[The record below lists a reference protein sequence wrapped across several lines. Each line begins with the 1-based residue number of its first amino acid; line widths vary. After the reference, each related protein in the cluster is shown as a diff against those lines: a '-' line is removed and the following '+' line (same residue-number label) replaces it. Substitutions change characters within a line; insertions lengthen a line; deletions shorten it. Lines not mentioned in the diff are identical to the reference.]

1 MRAKVGCLG
10 VAFALCLLWAE
21 PSVFG
26 AEKKEQDRI
35 QQELYRLSNAVQQL
49 SESQEGM
56 RSLFDS
62 QANKLQSLYAKNQSS
77 PFVVQSELQAELKE
91 LNATLISHFRAY
103 DESLERL
110 KTGLES
116 LGGLIQKTDEGYQQQ
131 LKSLD
136 LRLDELQ
143 KSFETF
149 QKTQTAARDSKV
161 ATDSKILKESNTTQ
175 SKDSNTTASDRIK
188 NEKVEKDVWE
198 KK

>member
-1 MRAKVGCLG
+1 MS
-10 VAFALCLLWAE
+10 LWAE

-49 SESQEGM
+49 SRSQEGM

-116 LGGLIQKTDEGYQQQ
+116 LGGLIQKQTKGINNSLNPLICVLMNCNNRLKHSKKHRQQHEIQ
-131 LKSLD
+131 R
-136 LRLDELQ
+136 LRP
-143 KSFETF
+143 
-149 QKTQTAARDSKV
+149 
-161 ATDSKILKESNTTQ
+161 I
-175 SKDSNTTASDRIK
+175 
-188 NEKVEKDVWE
+188 
-198 KK
+198 